1 MDIAL
6 KEKTDTEMVFVVS
19 GVTVPFINAIRR
31 ICMMEVPKL
40 AIEYVNMYR
49 NDAKMFDEVLA
60 HRLGLVPLAADPE
73 FAESLKMPEEC
84 DCEEYCSECSVSL
97 TLRKKGPGVVY
108 SGDLV
113 SETPAVK
120 PVYPDIPLVKLEDDD
135 ELELEAVA
143 QLGVGMEH
151 AKWEP
156 TTACAYKYYPKIE
169 FTEDCDECLECIE
182 ACPRDVL
189 GEESGKP
196 MVIDVEN
203 CSMCKSCVR
212 ACDKRAIDVGYE
224 EGKFIF
230 RIETDGSVDPKDV
243 LLKACD
249 ILRDKAERVITFCE
263 GG

>member
-6 KEKTDTEMVFVVS
+6 KEKTDTEMVFVVT

-49 NDAKMFDEVLA
+49 NDARMFDEVLA
-60 HRLGLVPLAADPE
+60 HRLGLVPLKADPE
-73 FAESLKMPEEC
+73 FIEGLKMPEEC
-84 DCEEYCSECSVSL
+84 DCEEYCSECSVSFAL
-97 TLRKKGPGVVY
+97 KKKGPGVVY
-108 SGDLV
+108 SRDLL

-120 PVYPDIPLVKLEDDD
+120 PVYPDIPLVKLGDED
-135 ELELEAVA
+135 EVELEAVA
-143 QLGVGMEH
+143 QLGMGRDH

-156 TTACAYKYYPKIE
+156 TTACAYKYYPMIT
-169 FTEDCDECLECIE
+169 FTGECDECLECVD
-182 ACPRDVL
+182 ACPRGVL
-189 GEESGKP
+189 GGESGKP
-196 MVIDVEN
+196 EVLDVEN

-212 ACDKRAIDVGYE
+212 ACDKGAIVVGYE